1 MRPIILVFDLLK
13 FSQYFFKSYPSKTM
27 QRLHFLFFVPFLLFL
42 NNISAQNPQL
52 IPGTTAKPVQLR
64 DATCNF
70 AGTFE
75 LGAFIGQSNDHD
87 LDTIYLCFNDS
98 IYVQH
103 NGDVNFSGDPVPAT
117 PPGIGYTFYD
127 CPPTISGP
135 DLSSIQGDGC
145 LTPGGSNG
153 IWSYSAGTSGSV
165 WFYNNGILQNTFN
178 AGNPIGLWF
187 APMTIDAIESFGF
200 ESAQVGLPPGPCVNV
215 NTDVSFKVIYL
226 NPIEGVGAF
235 IDPANP
241 CVCRFRPR
249 GGYPQWDLS
258 GRYTMEIEL
267 VSDSTIHGQQL
278 TADEQIVNNAF
289 VYFSVPQPGKYR
301 VRLSDGKSCEG
312 TFEVNMGGCDGVN
325 NIQLELADVQSLKN
339 QVVCQPLVV
348 QQFDAAAVT
357 FSLQWDPNLL
367 EFQEIIDLHPNIEN
381 FVGGANVFL
390 DQVYAGKLS
399 MLFYNTQN
407 PGTSITLPNGDTL
420 LQVCF
425 KSIGMPDTCTQV
437 MFANAPAGLVFED
450 VTGAVLPVNAEGGD
464 FCIRSVLDAGN
475 TLKTQ
480 HLHLML
486 SPSLSVAGSPVQVGL
501 DGSDAQAN
509 MGALEVW
516 NEQGQ
521 LIFKRQIQIENG
533 YQQWTLST
541 EGWATG
547 VYLVRVQTENALVS
561 SRMLIGQ

>member
-1 MRPIILVFDLLK
+1 
-13 FSQYFFKSYPSKTM
+13 M
-27 QRLHFLFFVPFLLFL
+27 QPPYFLFVVSFSLFL
-42 NNISAQNPQL
+42 SALPAQVPQL
-52 IPGTTAKPVQLR
+52 IPGTTAKPAPLR

-75 LGAFIGQSNDHD
+75 LGTFIGQSNDHD
-87 LDTIYLCFNDS
+87 LDTIYLCINDS

-103 NGDVNFSGDPVPAT
+103 NGDADFSGDPVPAT
-117 PPGIGYTFYD
+117 PSGIAYAFYD

-135 DLSSIQGDGC
+135 DLTSIQGDGC
-145 LTPGGSNG
+145 LTPGGANG
-153 IWSYSAGTSGSV
+153 IWAYSAGTSGSA
-165 WFYNNGILQNTFN
+165 WFYNNGVLQSTFN
-178 AGNPIGLWF
+178 AGNPVGLWF
-187 APMTIDAIESFGF
+187 APMTIDAIELLGF

-215 NTDVSFKVIYL
+215 NTDVSFNVIYL

-258 GRYTMEIEL
+258 ARYTMEIEL
-267 VSDSTIHGQQL
+267 MSDSTIHGQQL

-301 VRLSDGKSCEG
+301 VRLNDGKSCEG
-312 TFEVNMGGCDGVN
+312 AFEVNMGGCDGVN
-325 NIQLELADVQSLKN
+325 NIQLALADVQSLQN

-348 QQFDAAAVT
+348 HQFEAAAIT
-357 FSLQWDPNLL
+357 FSLQWDPSLL
-367 EFQEIIDLHPNIEN
+367 EFQEITDLHPNIAD
-381 FVGGANVFL
+381 FVGGANIFL

-437 MFANAPAGLVFED
+437 MFANDPSGLVFED
-450 VTGAVLPVNAEGGD
+450 ITGAVLPVNAEKGD

-475 TLKTQ
+475 TFKTQ
-480 HLHLML
+480 RLHLIL
-486 SPSLSVAGSPVQVGL
+486 SPSLSAAGSQVQVGL
-501 DGSDAQAN
+501 DCTDAPTN
-509 MGALEVW
+509 EGVLEVW

-521 LIFKRQIQIENG
+521 LVFQRPLQLENG
-533 YQQWTLST
+533 YQQLSLAT

-547 VYLVRVQTENALVS
+547 VYVVRVQTENALVS